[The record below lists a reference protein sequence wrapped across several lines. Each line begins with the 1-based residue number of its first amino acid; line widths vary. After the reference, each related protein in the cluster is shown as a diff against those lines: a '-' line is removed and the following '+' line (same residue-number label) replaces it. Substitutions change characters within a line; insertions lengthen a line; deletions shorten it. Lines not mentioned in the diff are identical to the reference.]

1 MKKLL
6 LLLLSLFFVNP
17 PAVLADEFSYNEKSL
32 RNFEVLDMSIGD
44 NLLDFMPEVD
54 IFYGIEKYKSSNRY
68 SHLKEPDKFF
78 EITVPKQEHE
88 LYDGATV
95 FIKNTMPRDYTI
107 QGIRGYR
114 YYIEDFDACIKKR
127 NQIAEILTN
136 FFPDAETGSLID
148 EDNEGIT
155 DTFSIGYPAKNRIID
170 VFCTDLEE
178 TYRLENNFKEGL
190 TFVVRNKEFSD
201 WVLDYK

>member
-6 LLLLSLFFVNP
+6 LIILLSISQITS
-17 PAVLADEFSYNEKSL
+17 ADEYSYNEESL
-32 RNFEVLDMSIGD
+32 RNFEVLGMSIGD
-44 NLLDFMPEVD
+44 SLLDFMPEVD
-54 IFYGIEKYKSSNRY
+54 IFNAIEQHVNLNRY
-68 SHLKEPDKFF
+68 SYLKEPHKFF
-78 EITVPKQEHE
+78 EITAPKQEND

-95 FIKNTMPRDYTI
+95 FIKNTITKDYTI

-148 EDNEGIT
+148 EDNKGIT
-155 DTFSIGYPAKNRIID
+155 DTFSIGYIAKNRIID
-170 VFCTDLEE
+170 VICKDLEE
-178 TYRLENNFKEGL
+178 TYRLKNNFKEGL
-190 TFVVRNKEFSD
+190 SFVIRNKEFSD
-201 WVLDYK
+201 WALDYK